1 MSINPLANKKPARRF
16 LVLILIIAAAVSIAY
31 IGSRLIIDTE
41 SQSVPVEQVQ
51 EKGEYRDYYKE

>member
-16 LVLILIIAAAVSIAY
+16 LVLILVLAAAISIAY
-31 IGSRLIIDTE
+31 ISSRLILETE
-41 SQSVPVEQVQ
+41 SEAVPVEQVQ

>member
-31 IGSRLIIDTE
+31 ISSRLIIDTE
-41 SQSVPVEQVQ
+41 SQTVPVEQVQ

>member
-41 SQSVPVEQVQ
+41 SQAVPVEQVQ

>member
-16 LVLILIIAAAVSIAY
+16 LVLILILAAAISIAY
-31 IGSRLIIDTE
+31 IGSRLILDTE
-41 SQSVPVEQVQ
+41 SEAVPVEQVQ

>member
-41 SQSVPVEQVQ
+41 SQAVPVDQVQ

>member
-16 LVLILIIAAAVSIAY
+16 LVLILILAAAISIAY
-31 IGSRLIIDTE
+31 IGSRLILETE
-41 SQSVPVEQVQ
+41 SDAVPVEQVE